1 MPIRIAIAD
10 DHHLISEG
18 IANMLRYSADI
29 ELVGAF
35 PDGPALF
42 EGLELVQ
49 PDVLLLDIQMPGMQ
63 GDEIAAVLKRCF
75 PRLKIIA
82 LTSFDTLFHIRRMMQ
97 QGIEGYLLK
106 HIRRE
111 SLVEAITLVFGGGT
125 YLDEAVSKL
134 IDEDDQLQRRQKAMG
149 TLLTKREKE
158 ILVLIAA
165 NHTSSEI
172 AVQLFI
178 SKRTV
183 EHHRESI
190 FAKLEVKKV
199 SALVQKAVQLGL
211 IEG

>member
-1 MPIRIAIAD
+1 
-10 DHHLISEG
+10 
-18 IANMLRYSADI
+18 MLRYNTDI

-35 PDGPALF
+35 PDGPALL
-42 EGLELVQ
+42 EGLEKVR

-63 GDEIAAVLKRCF
+63 GDEIAALLKRRY

-97 QGIEGYLLK
+97 QGLEGYLLK

-111 SLVEAITLVFGGGT
+111 SLTEAITLVFHGGT

-134 IDEDDQLQRRQKAMG
+134 IDEDDQLQKRQKAMG

-158 ILVLIAA
+158 IVALIAA

-172 AVQLFI
+172 AALLFI

-199 SALVQKAVQLGL
+199 AALVEKAVQLGL